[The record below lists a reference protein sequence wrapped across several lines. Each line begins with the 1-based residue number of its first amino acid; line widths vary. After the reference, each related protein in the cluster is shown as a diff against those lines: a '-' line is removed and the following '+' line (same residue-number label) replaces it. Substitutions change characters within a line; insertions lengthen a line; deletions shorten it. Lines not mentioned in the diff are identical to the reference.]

1 MNPTAATGAER
12 LDRPWAGEA
21 TSPSASLS
29 TQADEAQHRQ
39 CRQGHQEEQKTQQK
53 INDPLKHQEKVLL
66 RAWRKSPRISAA
78 ATASMPAAL

>member
-39 CRQGHQEEQKTQQK
+39 RDDDSANHGGRGRRGRLLHGMGARS
-53 INDPLKHQEKVLL
+53 DRRARVLT
-66 RAWRKSPRISAA
+66 R
-78 ATASMPAAL
+78 